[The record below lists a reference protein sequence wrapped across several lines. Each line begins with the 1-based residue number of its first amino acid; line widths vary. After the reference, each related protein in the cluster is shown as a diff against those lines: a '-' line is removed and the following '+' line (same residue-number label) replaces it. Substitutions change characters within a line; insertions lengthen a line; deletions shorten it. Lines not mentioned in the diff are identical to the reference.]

1 MRARLTCGCASM
13 STSQLHTMP
22 SVLLVIR
29 LCAFCVPTICM
40 AYTGCVCPAADSGVL
55 STGRC
60 FDRVSHRRICPEYV
74 PPNIKFEW
82 NGENVTERTS
92 DWMQLHEFSNY
103 RGRKR
108 RHAPVNGTQT
118 LVARASGGST
128 PQQCRRARLVLPGSC
143 CTMHSRA
150 LGTDG
155 HVKKPVTRRGDI
167 GQAFGDQLISVM
179 DLFFPYRS
187 S

>member
-1 MRARLTCGCASM
+1 M

-55 STGRC
+55 STGKC

-92 DWMQLHEFSNY
+92 DWMQLHGY
-103 RGRKR
+103 KLHGPK
-108 RHAPVNGTQT
+108 TM
-118 LVARASGGST
+118 ARTCEWNTNSG
-128 PQQCRRARLVLPGSC
+128 
-143 CTMHSRA
+143 
-150 LGTDG
+150 
-155 HVKKPVTRRGDI
+155 
-167 GQAFGDQLISVM
+167 
-179 DLFFPYRS
+179 RS
-187 S
+187 SKWRFHTATMPSGSFSAAGFLLYDAQQSSGY